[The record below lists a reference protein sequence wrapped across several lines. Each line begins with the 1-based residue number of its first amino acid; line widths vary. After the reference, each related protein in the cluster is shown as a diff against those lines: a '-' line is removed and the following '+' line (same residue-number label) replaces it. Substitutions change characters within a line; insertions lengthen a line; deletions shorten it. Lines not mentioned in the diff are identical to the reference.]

1 MAGLNKVILIGHLG
15 KDPDTYTF
23 DDGTKK
29 ASFSLATTE
38 TYRDKNGDWQD
49 ITEWHNVVGYRYL
62 AEKNIVKGDLV
73 YIEGKIKTRK
83 YQDKETKEDRYL
95 TEIIA
100 EKINMLSRKEWRN
113 EGGNY
118 SNKNEAQ
125 NTSTP
130 QTTNTQ
136 NTTSTETAE
145 DDLPF

>member
-15 KDPDTYTF
+15 KDPDTFTF

-38 TYRDKNGDWQD
+38 SYKSRDGDWQD
-49 ITEWHNVVGYRYL
+49 KTEWHNIVGYRYL

-83 YQDKETKEDRYL
+83 YQDKETKADRYL

-100 EKINMLSRKEWRN
+100 EKINILSRKEDRSF
-113 EGGNY
+113 
-118 SNKNEAQ
+118 SNANQGSGESGS
-125 NTSTP
+125 ST
-130 QTTNTQ
+130 QSTQ
-136 NTTSTETAE
+136 ETQSAKAIGDKE

>member
-15 KDPDTYTF
+15 KDPDTFTF

-38 TYRDKNGDWQD
+38 SYKSSDGDWQD
-49 ITEWHNVVGYRYL
+49 KTEWHNIVGYRYL

-73 YIEGKIKTRK
+73 YVEGKLKTRK
-83 YQDKETKEDRYL
+83 YQDKETKADRYL

-100 EKINMLSRKEWRN
+100 EKINILSKKEDR
-113 EGGNY
+113 GY
-118 SNKNEAQ
+118 SNSGQAGNDKTFSSRNSES
-125 NTSTP
+125 N
-130 QTTNTQ
+130 QTTKI
-136 NTTSTETAE
+136 EDIKE

>member
-15 KDPDTYTF
+15 KDPDTFTF

-38 TYRDKNGDWQD
+38 SYKSRDGDWQD
-49 ITEWHNVVGYRYL
+49 KTEWHNIVGYRYL
-62 AEKNIVKGDLV
+62 AEKNIAKGDLV

-83 YQDKETKEDRYL
+83 YQDKETKADRYL

-100 EKINMLSRKEWRN
+100 EKINILSRKEDR
-113 EGGNY
+113 GY
-118 SNKNEAQ
+118 SNSSQSAGENVTTTQ
-125 NTSTP
+125 PTP
-130 QTTNTQ
+130 EVQ
-136 NTTSTETAE
+136 SAKADEDKE

>member
-15 KDPDTYTF
+15 KDPDTFTF

-29 ASFSLATTE
+29 SSFSLATTE
-38 TYRDKNGDWQD
+38 SYKIRDGEWQD
-49 ITEWHNVVGYRYL
+49 ITEWHNIVGYRYL

-83 YQDKETKEDRYL
+83 YQDKETKADRYL

-100 EKINMLSRKEWRN
+100 DKINILSRKEDRGFSN
-113 EGGNY
+113 SNQGQNDNY
-118 SNKNEAQ
+118 APKQATQKEQ
-125 NTSTP
+125 NP
-130 QTTNTQ
+130 NPANT
-136 NTTSTETAE
+136 EE

>member
-15 KDPDTYTF
+15 KDPDTFTF

-38 TYRDKNGDWQD
+38 SYKSRDGDWQD
-49 ITEWHNVVGYRYL
+49 KTEWHNIVGYRYL

-83 YQDKETKEDRYL
+83 YQDKETRADRYL

-100 EKINMLSRKEWRN
+100 EKINILSRKEDR
-113 EGGNY
+113 GF
-118 SNKNEAQ
+118 S
-125 NTSTP
+125 
-130 QTTNTQ
+130 
-136 NTTSTETAE
+136 NTTQGTSENVSTEQPKTESPSQKPDGGEE

>member
-15 KDPDTYTF
+15 KDPDTFTF

-38 TYRDKNGDWQD
+38 SYKSRDGDWQD
-49 ITEWHNVVGYRYL
+49 KTEWHNIVGYRYL

-83 YQDKETKEDRYL
+83 YQDRETKADRYL

-100 EKINMLSRKEWRN
+100 EKINILSRKEDR
-113 EGGNY
+113 GY
-118 SNKNEAQ
+118 SNSNQDAGE
-125 NTSTP
+125 NVTP
-130 QTTNTQ
+130 TQ
-136 NTTSTETAE
+136 PTPEVQSAKADEDKE

>member
-15 KDPDTYTF
+15 KDPDTFTF

-38 TYRDKNGDWQD
+38 SYKGSNGDWQD
-49 ITEWHNVVGYRYL
+49 KTEWHNIVGYRYL

-73 YIEGKIKTRK
+73 YVEGKLKTRK
-83 YQDKETKEDRYL
+83 YQDKETKADRYL

-100 EKINMLSRKEWRN
+100 EKINILSKKEDRS
-113 EGGNY
+113 Y
-118 SNKNEAQ
+118 SNATQSGNNK
-125 NTSTP
+125 TYTP
-130 QTTNTQ
+130 QSAESNKTTNIE
-136 NTTSTETAE
+136 NIEE

>member
-15 KDPDTYTF
+15 KDPDTFTF

-38 TYRDKNGDWQD
+38 SYKSRDGDWQD
-49 ITEWHNVVGYRYL
+49 KTEWHNIVGYRYL

-83 YQDKETKEDRYL
+83 YQDKETRADRYL

-100 EKINMLSRKEWRN
+100 EKINILSRKEDRSF
-113 EGGNY
+113 
-118 SNKNEAQ
+118 SN
-125 NTSTP
+125 
-130 QTTNTQ
+130 TNQPSGENVSPSQPTQ
-136 NTTSTETAE
+136 ESQSPKTDNAPE

>member
-15 KDPDTYTF
+15 KDPDTFTF

-38 TYRDKNGDWQD
+38 SYKSSDGNWQD
-49 ITEWHNVVGYRYL
+49 KTEWHNIVGYRYL

-73 YIEGKIKTRK
+73 YVEGKLKTRK
-83 YQDKETKEDRYL
+83 YQDKETKGDRYL

-100 EKINMLSRKEWRN
+100 EKINILSRKEDR
-113 EGGNY
+113 GY
-118 SNKNEAQ
+118 SNAGQTGNDKTFSSQ
-125 NTSTP
+125 NTV
-130 QTTNTQ
+130 TNQPTKV
-136 NTTSTETAE
+136 EDIEE